1 MAVPQLRLLLIREDI
16 EGFVDSYLI
25 PDRVVEE
32 IADNY
37 HSDEVDYAISL
48 IKDMIWRAV
57 QDAQEEEG
65 IPSPS

>member
-37 HSDEVDYAISL
+37 HSDEVDYAISQ
-48 IKDMIWRAV
+48 IKNMIWQAV
-57 QDAQEEEG
+57 QQAQDEEG